1 MPSCGA
7 RASKH
12 WCSPD
17 AGNSTRSRAF
27 WITPK
32 LTQEARAPCASTSLE
47 QVCSGRHSEVT
58 AMKHEMCSVCSFDGS
73 RYSDQAVLAALRG
86 LGSSLKALL
95 GEASQNLRVRPDP
108 DVRSAI
114 EYAANSRDITAQHVF
129 WGPAG
134 TDAGRTL
141 FPAPRRRSG
150 RICGRTL
157 RAR

>member
-1 MPSCGA
+1 
-7 RASKH
+7 
-12 WCSPD
+12 
-17 AGNSTRSRAF
+17 
-27 WITPK
+27 
-32 LTQEARAPCASTSLE
+32 
-47 QVCSGRHSEVT
+47 
-58 AMKHEMCSVCSFDGS
+58 MKHEMCSVCSFDGS